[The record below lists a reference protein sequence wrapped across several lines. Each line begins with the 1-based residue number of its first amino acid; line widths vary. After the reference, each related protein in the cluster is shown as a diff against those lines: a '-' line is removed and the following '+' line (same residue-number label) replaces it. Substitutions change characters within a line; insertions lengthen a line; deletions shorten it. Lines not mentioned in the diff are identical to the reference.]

1 MSCGDGMRYVLRKAV
16 LGKVP
21 EIEITEENYLALR
34 DAREVLANAL
44 AIEEKY
50 EILICNYLEVE
61 NKILSDT
68 AYYMVRDH
76 TEYSDIF
83 DVRLALNVRLV
94 NFLTSARLYIDQL
107 SRHVKGCAPDLTD
120 EIVKA
125 SFSKEY
131 DENPEYRFMEA
142 LRNHVQHRGL
152 PIHWMS
158 HRARWTEVGEN
169 GLLEYSME
177 LSSQRSFL
185 EEDEKFNKTVL
196 QELDDKIDLKVH
208 TRCYVESISNVHDA
222 AREMIAKSVN
232 TARELLQDA
241 HSKYKATYNE
251 SLVGLSVYTLSGDE
265 TISSFPILLDWDDI
279 RIKLQKRN
287 RKAINLKKRF
297 VTGKGKTDSK

>member
-1 MSCGDGMRYVLRKAV
+1 MSYGDDMRYVLRKAV

-50 EILICNYLEVE
+50 EILICNYMEFE
-61 NKILSDT
+61 KQILNDT
-68 AYYMVRDH
+68 AYCMVRDN
-76 TEYSDIF
+76 TGYSDFF
-83 DVRLALNVRLV
+83 DVRLAMNVRLV

-107 SRHVKGCAPDLTD
+107 NRHVRGCAPDLKG

-125 SFSKEY
+125 VFSKEY
-131 DENPEYRFMEA
+131 DGNPEYRFMEA

-158 HRARWTEVGEN
+158 QGGSWTEIGEN
-169 GLLEYSME
+169 GFLEYSME
-177 LSSQRSFL
+177 LASQRSFL
-185 EEDEKFNKTVL
+185 EEDGEFKQSVL
-196 QELDDKIDLKVH
+196 QELDDKIDLKMY
-208 TRCYVESISNVHDA
+208 TRCYVESISNIHDA
-222 AREMIAKSVN
+222 AREMIAEPVS

-241 HSKYKATYNE
+241 HNKYKANYNE

-265 TISSFPILLDWDDI
+265 TMGSFPVLLDWDDI

-287 RKAINLKKRF
+287 RKAINLKKRY
-297 VTGKGKTDSK
+297 VTGKSKTDSK